1 MAYKKRRKGKI
12 PFVLISNRKVYLL
25 YLSIR
30 TVEEFNNKWMVALV
44 GVEKSHNRCTS
55 IFNKLLESIHFKVLH
70 KKLGIERVFL
80 FVKPRD
86 VNSHQ

>member
-1 MAYKKRRKGKI
+1 MAYKKRIKGQKSI
-12 PFVLISNRKVYLL
+12 CTNQQQKGLLL

-44 GVEKSHNRCTS
+44 GVKKSHNRCTS

-70 KKLGIERVFL
+70 KKLGIETRVL
-80 FVKPRD
+80 I
-86 VNSHQ
+86 